1 VSQGEKS
8 PTFKEF
14 RSFIAAHGDGVQRF
28 VYRRVDRDVVDDVV
42 FATFNLAGQKW
53 ARLPALKNK
62 QQLRL
67 LRYAHRII
75 AKQYRHHRVH
85 RVFVEDMNRDGG
97 ADSDHKGDSDDSD
110 DQIIRAFNRLSYGE
124 QDFLAFIAWDS
135 FTPGDAARIL
145 NLSLGAF
152 TLRLSKARTQ
162 LGRRYRREQR
172 RSDLRVSNKRFSDL
186 WRRRVES
193 KRLNDIDL
201 LRPLDPVGELRNSP
215 LPLNPD
221 QVARDVVGR

>member
-1 VSQGEKS
+1 
-8 PTFKEF
+8 
-14 RSFIAAHGDGVQRF
+14 
-28 VYRRVDRDVVDDVV
+28 DVLC
-42 FATFNLAGQKW
+42 ATVNRAGQKC
-53 ARLPALKNK
+53 AVLTALKNK
-62 QQLRL
+62 QHLRL
-67 LRYAHRII
+67 RRYAHRII

-172 RSDLRVSNKRFSDL
+172 RSDRSLSSKRFS
-186 WRRRVES
+186 V
-193 KRLNDIDL
+193 
-201 LRPLDPVGELRNSP
+201 
-215 LPLNPD
+215 
-221 QVARDVVGR
+221 